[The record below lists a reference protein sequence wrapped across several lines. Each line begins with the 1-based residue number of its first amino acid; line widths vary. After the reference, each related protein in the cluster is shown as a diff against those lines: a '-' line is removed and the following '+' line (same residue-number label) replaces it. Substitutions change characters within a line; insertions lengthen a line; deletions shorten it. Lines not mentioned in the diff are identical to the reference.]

1 MGRSRLVHSLIIA
14 IFFYWCDVF
23 LRSFVYF
30 VVCFSLLE
38 LAAGVYIYFE
48 GRQMRL
54 SFTFF
59 FKIEAVFIYGNMRKS
74 EVNIM

>member
-1 MGRSRLVHSLIIA
+1 MVRSRLVHSLIIA
-14 IFFYWCDVF
+14 IFFDWCDVF

-30 VVCFSLLE
+30 IVCFSLLE
-38 LAAGVYIYFE
+38 LAAEVYILE

-59 FKIEAVFIYGNMRKS
+59 KIEAVFIF
-74 EVNIM
+74 I